1 MATKIRL
8 QRHGK
13 KGKPFFHIVAADTRA
28 KRDGRYIERLG
39 SYNPNTNPATID
51 VDFDRCLSWL
61 KTGAERTD
69 TANAILK
76 YKGVVYKYHLD
87 RGVLKG
93 AMTQD
98 QADAKFDKWMKEK
111 DAKLE
116 GQVGNI
122 AKALDADEKAR
133 FKAETEVKETRAKAI
148 MAKTSELAAAAAAE
162 VAAENAPEE
171 TTEDT
176 PTAEASTEEAPAT
189 EVVAE
194 EATPVAE
201 VKEEAPTEEVKTEEA
216 PVAEAVT
223 EAVKE
228 ETPATETA
236 PVEEAKKEAPE
247 VEAKT
252 EEAPAEEKK
261 EEAAE

>member
-28 KRDGRYIERLG
+28 KRDGKYIERLG
-39 SYNPNTNPATID
+39 SYNPNTNPARID
-51 VDFDRCLSWL
+51 IDFDRCLSWL

-116 GQVGNI
+116 GQIGNI
-122 AKALDADEKAR
+122 AKAIDADTKAK
-133 FKAETEVKETRAKAI
+133 FKAETEIKEARAKI
-148 MAKTSELAAAAAAE
+148 LLAKSSELAAAAAAE
-162 VAAENAPEE
+162 VAAANAPEE
-171 TTEDT
+171 TTTD
-176 PTAEASTEEAPAT
+176 EAPAA
-189 EVVAE
+189 EAANE
-194 EATPVAE
+194 EATPIAETPATEEAAPAEE
-201 VKEEAPTEEVKTEEA
+201 VKEEAPA
-216 PVAEAVT
+216 
-223 EAVKE
+223 
-228 ETPATETA
+228 
-236 PVEEAKKEAPE
+236 
-247 VEAKT
+247 VEAKA
-252 EEAPAEEKK
+252 EEAPAAEEAKQEAPAEDKK

>member
-13 KGKPFFHIVAADTRA
+13 KGKPFFHIVAADTRS
-28 KRDGRYIERLG
+28 KRDGKYIERLG
-39 SYNPNTNPATID
+39 SYNPNTNPARID
-51 VDFDRCLSWL
+51 IDFDRCLSWL

-116 GQVGNI
+116 GQIGNI
-122 AKALDADEKAR
+122 AKAIDADTKAK
-133 FKAETEVKETRAKAI
+133 FKAETEIKEARAKI
-148 MAKTSELAAAAAAE
+148 LLAKSSELAAAAAAE
-162 VAAENAPEE
+162 VAAANAPEE
-171 TTEDT
+171 TTTD
-176 PTAEASTEEAPAT
+176 EAPAA
-189 EVVAE
+189 EAANE
-194 EATPVAE
+194 EATPIAETPATEEAAPAEE
-201 VKEEAPTEEVKTEEA
+201 VKEEAPA
-216 PVAEAVT
+216 
-223 EAVKE
+223 
-228 ETPATETA
+228 
-236 PVEEAKKEAPE
+236 
-247 VEAKT
+247 VEAKA
-252 EEAPAEEKK
+252 EEAPAAEEAKQEAPAEDKK

>member
-13 KGKPFFHIVAADTRA
+13 KGKPFFHIVAADTRS
-28 KRDGRYIERLG
+28 KRDGKYIERLG

-51 VDFDRCLSWL
+51 IDFDRCLNWL

-87 RGVLKG
+87 RGVVKG

-98 QADAKFDKWMKEK
+98 QADAKFDKWMADK

-122 AKALDADEKAR
+122 AKALDADAKAR
-133 FKAETEVKETRAKAI
+133 FRAETDVKEARAKVLL
-148 MAKTSELAAAAAAE
+148 AKSSELAAAAAAE
-162 VAAENAPEE
+162 VAAANAPEE
-171 TTEDT
+171 T
-176 PTAEASTEEAPAT
+176 ATEEAPAV
-189 EVVAE
+189 EAKAE
-194 EATPVAE
+194 EAPAAEEKKEEAPAAEVAAEETAPVEE
-201 VKEEAPTEEVKTEEA
+201 VKEEAPAVEAKAEEA
-216 PVAEAVT
+216 PA
-223 EAVKE
+223 
-228 ETPATETA
+228 
-236 PVEEAKKEAPE
+236 
-247 VEAKT
+247 
-252 EEAPAEEKK
+252 AEEKK
-261 EEAAE
+261 EEAAK

>member
-13 KGKPFFHIVAADTRA
+13 KGKPFFHIVAADTRS
-28 KRDGRYIERLG
+28 KRDGKYIERLG
-39 SYNPNTNPATID
+39 SYNPNTNPARID
-51 VDFDRCLSWL
+51 IDFDRCLSWL

-116 GQVGNI
+116 GQIGNI
-122 AKALDADEKAR
+122 AKAIDADTKAK
-133 FKAETEVKETRAKAI
+133 FKAETEIKEARAKI
-148 MAKTSELAAAAAAE
+148 LLAKSSELAAAAAAK
-162 VAAENAPEE
+162 VAAANAPEE
-171 TTEDT
+171 TTTD
-176 PTAEASTEEAPAT
+176 EAPAA
-189 EVVAE
+189 EAANE
-194 EATPVAE
+194 EATPIAETPATEEAAPAEE
-201 VKEEAPTEEVKTEEA
+201 VKEEAPA
-216 PVAEAVT
+216 
-223 EAVKE
+223 
-228 ETPATETA
+228 
-236 PVEEAKKEAPE
+236 
-247 VEAKT
+247 VEAKA
-252 EEAPAEEKK
+252 EEAPAAEEAKQEAPAEDKK

>member
-13 KGKPFFHIVAADTRA
+13 KGKPFFHIVAADTRS
-28 KRDGRYIERLG
+28 KRDGKYIERLG

-51 VDFDRCLSWL
+51 IDFDRCLNWL

-87 RGVLKG
+87 RGVVKG

-98 QADAKFDKWMKEK
+98 QADAKFDKWMIDK

-122 AKALDADEKAR
+122 TKALDADSKAR
-133 FKAETEVKETRAKAI
+133 FKAETEVKEARVKVLLAKS
-148 MAKTSELAAAAAAE
+148 SELAAAAAAE
-162 VAAENAPEE
+162 VAAANAPEE
-171 TTEDT
+171 T
-176 PTAEASTEEAPAT
+176 ATEEAPAET
-189 EVVAE
+189 TAEVTPAAEVAVE
-194 EATPVAE
+194 EKAPVEE
-201 VKEEAPTEEVKTEEA
+201 VKEEAPA
-216 PVAEAVT
+216 
-223 EAVKE
+223 
-228 ETPATETA
+228 
-236 PVEEAKKEAPE
+236 
-247 VEAKT
+247 VEAKA
-252 EEAPAEEKK
+252 EEAPAAEEAKEEAPAGEKK
-261 EEAAE
+261 EEAAK